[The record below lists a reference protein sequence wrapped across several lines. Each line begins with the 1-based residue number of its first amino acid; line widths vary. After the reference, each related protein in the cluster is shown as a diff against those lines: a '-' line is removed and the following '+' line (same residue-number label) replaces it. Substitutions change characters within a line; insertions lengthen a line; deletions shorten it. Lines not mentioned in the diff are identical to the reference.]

1 MKLFLNHI
9 LREELNPDGGE
20 GGGATEPPKTYTQ
33 AELDEIV
40 SGLKAQNNALLSEKK
55 TAAQKAKDAEQ
66 ARLLAE
72 QTAAKNAGKMDEFEK
87 TLRSQYEP
95 ILAEKDSKLN
105 ALSERIL
112 GAERKAVLGS
122 MVADFI
128 DPSAADV
135 LAPFIKTEFDGEN
148 IVTKFTGP
156 DGNVITTDPAQ
167 FKKYLR
173 EHKAFSHLM
182 KADAATGG
190 GAGGNKS
197 TSGGAAGTMKRS
209 DFESLNPTARKQF
222 MASGGKLTE

>member
-1 MKLFLNHI
+1 MYKILKHI
-9 LREELNPDGGE
+9 LCEEANQDGAA
-20 GGGATEPPKTYTQ
+20 GGSSAEQPKTYTQ

-40 SGLKAQNNALLSEKK
+40 AGLKRNNELLLDEKK
-55 TAAQKAKDAEQ
+55 TAAQKAKDAEN

-87 TLRSQYEP
+87 TLRSQYDP
-95 ILAEKDSKLN
+95 ILAEKDAKLG
-105 ALSERIL
+105 ALSQRIL
-112 GAERKAVLGS
+112 GSERKAVLGA

-135 LAPFIKTEFDGEN
+135 LAPFIKTEFDGDN

-190 GAGGNKS
+190 GAGGNKN
-197 TSGGAAGTMKRS
+197 TSGGAAGTMKRN
-209 DFESLNPTARKQF
+209 DFESLSPTAKKQF
-222 MASGGKLTE
+222 MASGGTLSE

>member
-1 MKLFLNHI
+1 MHKILKHI
-9 LREELNPDGGE
+9 LQKEAGQDGAADGSS
-20 GGGATEPPKTYTQ
+20 TEQPKTYTQ

-40 SGLKAQNNALLSEKK
+40 AGLKRNNELLLDEKK
-55 TAAQKAKDAEQ
+55 TAAQKAKDAEN

-87 TLRSQYEP
+87 TLRSQYDP
-95 ILAEKDSKLN
+95 ILAEKDAKLG
-105 ALSERIL
+105 ALSQRIL
-112 GAERKAVLGS
+112 GSERKAVLGA

-135 LAPFIKTEFDGEN
+135 LAPFIKTEFDGDN

-197 TSGGAAGTMKRS
+197 TNSGATSGNLTGIDKVRADIQKRL
-209 DFESLNPTARKQF
+209 DANFK
-222 MASGGKLTE
+222 K

>member
-1 MKLFLNHI
+1 MLNILKHI
-9 LREELNPDGGE
+9 LREEMNADGGE
-20 GGGATEPPKTYTQ
+20 GTPAPKTYTQ

-40 SGLKAQNNALLSEKK
+40 SGLKANNDALLSEKK
-55 TAAQKAKDAEQ
+55 TAAQKAKEAEQ
-66 ARLLAE
+66 ARMLAE

-95 ILAEKDSKLN
+95 ILAEKDSKLS
-105 ALSERIL
+105 AMSQRIL
-112 GAERKAVLGS
+112 GSERKAVLGA

-135 LAPFIKTEFDGEN
+135 LAPFIKTEFDGDN

-190 GAGGNKS
+190 GAGGNKN
-197 TSGGAAGTMKRS
+197 TSGGAAGSMKRS
-209 DFESLNPTARKQF
+209 DFESLNPTAKKQF
-222 MASGGKLTE
+222 MNSGGTLTE